1 VMSVS
6 GAAESRSEKGVP
18 AVRNEPRAQERIRPQ
33 DSNLNQLGKRLA
45 RPLSRLAASPLLLPP
60 TRYALAY
67 LNVLIGNGS
76 GTGWDLAGEVDAAL
90 SVTPNMEP
98 LVFDVGANT
107 GEWTRLL
114 LAQRPDAHV
123 MLFEPAVGCHAHLR
137 PLLSERVRLVPSAV
151 GATSGMIQLWSAAE
165 TDAGA
170 SVHPRGDS
178 LYEGQHV
185 VATEV
190 PIVTLD
196 DFIASHGFSRIDF
209 VKFDI
214 EGHECAALRGA
225 EKSLRE
231 QKIRALA
238 FEFGIANV
246 NSRTFLRDF
255 WELLHPLGYQI
266 ARITPGG
273 RLVSVRSYYEDL
285 EYFRGVSNYVAVLG
299 DCR

>member
-1 VMSVS
+1 MSTE
-6 GAAESRSEKGVP
+6 GTAGPGIALTDLRSEP
-18 AVRNEPRAQERIRPQ
+18 PAQERIRPQ
-33 DSNLNQLGKRLA
+33 ESHLNQLGKMLA
-45 RPLSRLAASPLLLPP
+45 RPLSRVAASPLLLRP

-76 GTGWDLAGEVDAAL
+76 GTGWDLAGEVGAAV
-90 SVTPNMEP
+90 SVTPNLEP
-98 LVFDVGANT
+98 VVFDVGANT

-114 LAQRPDAHV
+114 LEQRPAANV
-123 MLFEPAVGCHAHLR
+123 TLFEPAIACHAQLR
-137 PLLSERVRLVPSAV
+137 PLLSERVHLVPSAV
-151 GATSGMIQLWSAAE
+151 GATNGTIQLWSSGP

-178 LYEGQHV
+178 LFEGRRM

-196 DFIASHGFSRIDF
+196 DFIATNGYSRIDF

-214 EGHECAALRGA
+214 EGHEFAALHGA
-225 EKSLRE
+225 ETSLRE
-231 QKIRALA
+231 RKIRALA
-238 FEFGIANV
+238 FEFGVANV

-255 WELLHPLGYQI
+255 WELLHPLGYRMT
-266 ARITPGG
+266 RITPGG
-273 RLVSVRSYYEDL
+273 RLVPVHSYYEDL

-299 DCR
+299 DA